1 MTFPRAAAVA
11 ELGWSQPA
19 RRNWADF
26 RKRLAVL
33 EARYPLVGLKAAKP
47 APERAAA
54 LRRKSQELK
63 LCTEDIA
70 LSLEDD
76 APIAGPRAA
85 FLVDVQNPCWIYT
98 QAPLD
103 NARTVVAHVGQ
114 VPFNFQIGEA
124 VKKIKFPKP
133 TTPEGELE
141 VRLDSCEGEV
151 IARLPLAP
159 ALASQAVTRLP
170 PVPIAARA
178 GRHDLCLRF
187 AQHTLDPIW
196 VIDSIRIEVAP

>member
-1 MTFPRAAAVA
+1 
-11 ELGWSQPA
+11 
-19 RRNWADF
+19 
-26 RKRLAVL
+26 VL

-196 VIDSIRIEVAP
+196 VIDSFRIEVAP